1 MDRWMITKE
10 SRELTVDFS
19 TFSSIDVVHRPRTPP
34 SMQPDPIL
42 NSFHSVSTFRHN
54 FIIKRFA
61 ILRDRL
67 SSKRR
72 RIETVWQIIEER
84 GRGEK
89 EERRRKREIS
99 PEVSIIVVMEPAGS
113 RMYRTYRSF
122 PLGRQWM
129 SPYLNHCWVKL
140 VNYYLTS
147 GVKLPDA
154 ICRYSTVFYGRNL
167 GRETRHK
174 WGGRVIRVSGN
185 CTHFLCRKPPRKSF
199 PRRRNKLKSLGLNR
213 SSDRLIETSLQR
225 KKERKKFRIEFQL
238 SH

>member
-19 TFSSIDVVHRPRTPP
+19 IFSSIDVVHRPRTPP

-84 GRGEK
+84 GEGKRREGREA
-89 EERRRKREIS
+89 EE
-99 PEVSIIVVMEPAGS
+99 
-113 RMYRTYRSF
+113 T
-122 PLGRQWM
+122 
-129 SPYLNHCWVKL
+129 
-140 VNYYLTS
+140 
-147 GVKLPDA
+147 
-154 ICRYSTVFYGRNL
+154 RNL
-167 GRETRHK
+167 AGGFHHRRDGTR
-174 WGGRVIRVSGN
+174 RLQDVSDLSIFSTRSTMN
-185 CTHFLCRKPPRKSF
+185 VPVSEPL
-199 PRRRNKLKSLGLNR
+199 LGQTGEL
-213 SSDRLIETSLQR
+213 
-225 KKERKKFRIEFQL
+225 L
-238 SH
+238 SNVWC

>member
-1 MDRWMITKE
+1 
-10 SRELTVDFS
+10 
-19 TFSSIDVVHRPRTPP
+19 
-34 SMQPDPIL
+34 
-42 NSFHSVSTFRHN
+42 
-54 FIIKRFA
+54 
-61 ILRDRL
+61 
-67 SSKRR
+67 
-72 RIETVWQIIEER
+72 
-84 GRGEK
+84 
-89 EERRRKREIS
+89 
-99 PEVSIIVVMEPAGS
+99 MEPAGS

-225 KKERKKFRIEFQL
+225 KKERKNFESNSNCRINAQFNQVDSLIDSFRSNRINLRSLF
-238 SH
+238 SRKSGAIIAI